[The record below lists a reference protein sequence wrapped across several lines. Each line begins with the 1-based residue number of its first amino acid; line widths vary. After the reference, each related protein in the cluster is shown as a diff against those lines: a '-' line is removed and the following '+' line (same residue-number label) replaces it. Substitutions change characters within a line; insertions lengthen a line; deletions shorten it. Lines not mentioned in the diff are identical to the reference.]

1 MYKGKEYPNVQ
12 IKYYMKGGILMS
24 IPAFF
29 ATLWGAVASPSGQ
42 AVIGM
47 LNLGGTA
54 YTAVKATQNSNKLS
68 SLQSTCYGIATELKE
83 VKSNTSDLFTISDME
98 DLISSSTAPLPASAP
113 ASTPTQT
120 QTQTQTPAP
129 TTPTAPAEPA
139 QDNMP
144 PAWAQQLMQ
153 QQLQQAEVIK
163 TLMQQNTASAVP
175 ANTTV
180 NVNPTTPAV
189 PTVSS
194 VPIATAV
201 ATVPGSVPEASPAPA
216 PALDTTPAPATVD
229 PAIMA
234 FLQQQAEAMN
244 KLANA
249 VTALET
255 SIEALEA
262 ATDDTPVVVVPP
274 TPPTTT
280 TTPPTPPVGG

>member
-163 TLMQQNTASAVP
+163 TLMQQNAAPNVP

-180 NVNPTTPAV
+180 NVNPTAPAAPAVSAV
-189 PTVSS
+189 PT
-194 VPIATAV
+194 
-201 ATVPGSVPEASPAPA
+201 AP
-216 PALDTTPAPATVD
+216 PALDTAPPTPAPAAVD

-244 KLANA
+244 KLASA

-255 SIEALEA
+255 SITEIEAVI
-262 ATDDTPVVVVPP
+262 DDADSIPTTAPVVTVTPP
-274 TPPTTT
+274 TTTTTT
-280 TTPPTPPVGG
+280 TTPPTPPAGRRG

>member
-1 MYKGKEYPNVQ
+1 
-12 IKYYMKGGILMS
+12 MS
-24 IPAFF
+24 IPAFLT
-29 ATLWGAVASPSGQ
+29 AIWGGICSPTGQ
-42 AVIGM
+42 GVIGL
-47 LNLGGTA
+47 LNLGGTT
-54 YTAVKATQNSNKLS
+54 YTAVKTTQNSNKLS

-98 DLISSSTAPLPASAP
+98 DLISGSTAPLPASAP
-113 ASTPTQT
+113 ASTPT

-180 NVNPTTPAV
+180 NVNPTTPAA

-255 SIEALEA
+255 SIGALEA
-262 ATDDTPVVVVPP
+262 ATDDAHP
-274 TPPTTT
+274 TT